1 MWEWLSFLNT
11 HTYTHLPRLR
21 FSPAWTFFSW
31 QWPVA
36 AWEGKGCQSCISEVL
51 EGPHQV
57 RSGTGSPA
65 QVETKEQKLSAL
77 PILTVRP
84 SGKNNPW
91 SWENQALDKA
101 VNSSTAHTQE
111 LRAQRKCAL
120 KHPLSWTSTGATCP
134 TLSRIVLSDDN

>member
-65 QVETKEQKLSAL
+65 QVETKELLFTEALSPPDLDCEA
-77 PILTVRP
+77 
-84 SGKNNPW
+84 K
-91 SWENQALDKA
+91 WE
-101 VNSSTAHTQE
+101 E
-111 LRAQRKCAL
+111 
-120 KHPLSWTSTGATCP
+120 
-134 TLSRIVLSDDN
+134 